1 MLNHRNTT
9 GRVAALVGAILLTGV
24 VVDAACIAPAAAR
37 PRDAREYPICTRTRV
52 DDCRQMRHSPRPTG
66 AHEKALVERANQQ
79 QQR

>member
-9 GRVAALVGAILLTGV
+9 GRATALVGAILLTGA

-37 PRDAREYPICTRTRV
+37 PRDTREYPVCTRARV

-79 QQR
+79 QR